1 MTETP
6 EQLRKQAARIRQLAQ
21 YADDR
26 SAYHAEMQ
34 QAEHLEHRAREI
46 ETGAAALKGISVAH
60 DAQTAT
66 SKKPTKQAKRRREYA
81 SATGNRDRR
90 TGNRSCV
97 SGTPVVR
104 DRRKTDLAKI
114 HLLKKDAGL
123 DDDAYRDMLER
134 LTGQRSAGKLNGP
147 ERNKVLIHLSK
158 HANKK
163 HYPGRPNNLDKS
175 PQLRKIEALLAEA
188 KRPWKYAH
196 AMAEKMYHKKRLEW
210 CDGDEL
216 GGIIAA
222 LMKDAVRQ
230 GRRVK

>member
-6 EQLRKQAARIRQLAQ
+6 EQLRQRAKHIRQLAQ
-21 YADDR
+21 YSDDR

-34 QAEHLEHRAREI
+34 QAEHLERQAREL
-46 ETGAAALKGISVAH
+46 EAGRNVGCAEERGASI
-60 DAQTAT
+60 AQ
-66 SKKPTKQAKRRREYA
+66 PKQAK
-81 SATGNRDRR
+81 SANPDRR

-134 LTGQRSAGKLNGP
+134 LTGKRSAGKLTGP
-147 ERNKVLIHLSK
+147 DRNKVILYLVRQTG
-158 HANKK
+158 NKY
-163 HYPGRPNNLDKS
+163 YPGRPNNIAKS

-188 KRPWKYAH
+188 KRPWQYAH
-196 AMAEKMYHKKRLEW
+196 AMAEKMYNKKRLEW

-216 GGIIAA
+216 GGIITA
-222 LMKDAVRQ
+222 LMRDAKRH